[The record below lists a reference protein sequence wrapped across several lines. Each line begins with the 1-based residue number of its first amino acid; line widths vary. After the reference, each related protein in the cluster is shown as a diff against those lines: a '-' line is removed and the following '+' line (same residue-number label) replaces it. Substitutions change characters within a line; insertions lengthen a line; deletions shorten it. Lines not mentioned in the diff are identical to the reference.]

1 MPRVVA
7 HISQSAL
14 IHNLKTLAQYA
25 NAQILFPIKANA
37 YGHGA
42 VLVAQALEDQ
52 DLLWGFAVATP
63 DEALELRDAGIQKP
77 ILLLTPAAPTDVPL
91 MLQHNIRLTI
101 SRGAELEPLPVGTP
115 IHLKINT
122 GMNRLG
128 VRPEDALDLMG
139 QIWAQGLKLEG
150 LCSHFACADQDNLE
164 LANAQLASFQNI
176 AQLTDEKT
184 LKHIANSGGIFSFG
198 KEVGQK
204 AGFDL
209 IRPGISMYGYAPNAA
224 WNGRIPLERVLN
236 LSSFVSHIQ
245 TVKAGETV
253 SYGALWTAPRDS
265 QIAVVSCGYADG
277 FPRGARQAVAFL
289 GGELRPVVGRICMDQ
304 MMVDA
309 TDLELQIG
317 DEVELIGPNSSDATQ
332 IAQMVNT
339 IDYEVLTGLDSRRV
353 ERTLVLE

>member
-14 IHNLKTLAQYA
+14 IHNLKTLAQHS

-63 DEALELRDAGIQKP
+63 QEALELRDAGIQKP

-150 LCSHFACADQDNLE
+150 LSSHFACADQDDLE
-164 LANAQLASFQNI
+164 MGHAQLVAFHEI

-198 KEVGQK
+198 KDVGQK

-209 IRPGISMYGYAPNAA
+209 IRPGIAMYGYAPNAA
-224 WNGRIPLERVLN
+224 WNGRIPLERVLTLN
-236 LSSFVSHIQ
+236 SWVSHIQ
-245 TVKAGETV
+245 AVKAGETV

-317 DEVELIGPNSSDATQ
+317 DQVELIGPNSSDATQ
-332 IAQMVNT
+332 IAHMVNT

-353 ERTLVLE
+353 ERRLV